1 MQFRQ
6 SGSRGR
12 TKGRVYTYIFLYF
25 RDSNAVER
33 NVSRNYSS
41 AQRSCHSSLRIART
55 YKYRWRRA
63 GYYSNHETT
72 WSCGVETG
80 FARVLVE
87 LKFYSPLSFFFLSF
101 FLFVKEIFTF
111 DDKVESVKM
120 SRISFLLIEYRGD
133 GVMEQIDLNPFNRW
147 RMIDTPR
154 RDALCNRNPRNPNAM
169 PVV

>member
-1 MQFRQ
+1 MSQAFEFILLDINFFQKGFRKNRRAIFLTIEPQNKSRTGIFKLVRLPLQPSVNFDRSISRRHRDINWTINLHDSPSIQSVPRNCIYPWRCSAIGRRCMQFRQ

-72 WSCGVETG
+72 
-80 FARVLVE
+80 
-87 LKFYSPLSFFFLSF
+87 
-101 FLFVKEIFTF
+101 
-111 DDKVESVKM
+111 
-120 SRISFLLIEYRGD
+120 
-133 GVMEQIDLNPFNRW
+133 
-147 RMIDTPR
+147 
-154 RDALCNRNPRNPNAM
+154 
-169 PVV
+169 